1 MRFGQYGK
9 THERLPPFLREKSRR
24 LPGQHHA
31 LHARKQR
38 LRRMFGRELRNVQ
51 MNLTIATRGSKLAL
65 WQAHHITA
73 LLTAEHPGLS
83 VELLILKT
91 QGDKILD
98 VPLAKVGGKGLFVKE
113 IEEALLDGRA
123 DLAVHSMKDVPV
135 ELPEGLILGAV
146 PKREDD
152 ADMLLSREYASLA
165 ELPEGAVVGT
175 SSLRR
180 QSQLLGLRPDLDVRM
195 LRGNLDTRVGKMMDG
210 QYQAIVVAAAGLN
223 RLGLTTPRMVRL
235 GAPEFLPAVGQGAL
249 GLEYRQ
255 DDGRTAQLTAF
266 LDHPDSHD
274 AVRAERGFLA
284 RLEGGCQVPIAA
296 WGQML
301 SSQTLRLT
309 GLVAEPDGTHVIRDE
324 LEGPRTEAVQ
334 LGKAVAERVLAR
346 GGGDILRRAYGN
358 G

>member
-1 MRFGQYGK
+1 
-9 THERLPPFLREKSRR
+9 
-24 LPGQHHA
+24 
-31 LHARKQR
+31 
-38 LRRMFGRELRNVQ
+38 MFGRELRDVQ
-51 MNLTIATRGSKLAL
+51 MKLTIATRGSKLAL

-73 LLTAEHPGLS
+73 LLTAEHQDLS

-135 ELPEGLILGAV
+135 EQPEGLILGAV

-152 ADMLLSREYASLA
+152 ADMLLSREYAGLDD
-165 ELPEGAVVGT
+165 LPAKAVVGT

-180 QSQLLGLRPDLDVRM
+180 QSQLLAIRPDLDVRM
-195 LRGNLDTRVGKMMDG
+195 LRGNLDTRVGKLMDG
-210 QYQAIVVAAAGLN
+210 QFQAIVVAAAGLN
-223 RLGLTTPRMVRL
+223 RLGLTTPKMVRL

-249 GLEYRQ
+249 GLEFRQ
-255 DDGRTAQLTAF
+255 DDQRVARLTAF
-266 LDHPDSHD
+266 LDHPDTHD

-296 WGQML
+296 WGQVL
-301 SSQTLRLT
+301 SSESIRLT
-309 GLVAEPDGTHVIRDE
+309 GLVADPDGSQVIRHE
-324 LEGPRTEAVQ
+324 QEGPRAEAAR
-334 LGKAVAERVLAR
+334 LGAAVAEKVLER
-346 GGGDILRRAYGN
+346 GGGEILRRAYGDV
-358 G
+358 